1 MCVDGRRI
9 TLPGM
14 VSVRRVVPLVA
25 LLLLGPLGVDVG
37 ARPTDEGQRESYTP
51 GAAGAPVDCDNN
63 LGGACFDLPERSF
76 GFGLVVA
83 DPFAPQEVPA
93 GFRFYDAGGGLL
105 GTGAFCTR
113 TTGTV
118 PAGAVLLEVH
128 VSAVALGECGA
139 AAVAPA
145 VNGGEI
151 TLTLDDTPN
160 GPPPPVDAEI
170 ACSDGAPFPASSYG
184 TTDDGRDVTYDV
196 HVLVDALEQARAEEL
211 FALAQEPY
219 TAYGITLRATYEAVA
234 FDAVPLTTRDMIAA
248 GKAYV
253 GGTVPKGVDVVYV
266 LTGRDLIGPAGTV
279 DCLGGV
285 RSPERAFAASEVD
298 AGPPNLTRGQP
309 VPVWPWG
316 DGSAKTLAH
325 ELGHL
330 LGASH
335 ELANCVEGVL
345 YLSDLPRPCTLMHAN
360 LGLAMR
366 FSSVNALV
374 VRGHALEFAADEEK
388 GHGHA

>member
-1 MCVDGRRI
+1 
-9 TLPGM
+9 M
-14 VSVRRVVPLVA
+14 VSARRLLPFAVV
-25 LLLLGPLGVDVG
+25 LLLGPLGVTAG
-37 ARPTDEGQRESYTP
+37 AGTADQGQRESYTP
-51 GAAGAPVDCDNN
+51 AAAGAPVDCENN
-63 LGGACFDLPERSF
+63 VGGACFDLPERSF

-93 GFRFYDAGGGLL
+93 GFRFYDATGGLL

-118 PAGAVLLEVH
+118 PTGAVMLEVH
-128 VSAVALGECGA
+128 VSAVALGDCGA

-160 GPPPPVDAEI
+160 GPPPPIDAQI
-170 ACSDGAPFPASSYG
+170 ACSDGAPFPAAASG
-184 TTDDGRDVTYDV
+184 TTDDGSDVAYDV

-211 FALAQEPY
+211 FAQAQEPY
-219 TAYGITLRATYEAVA
+219 TAHGITLHATYEPVA
-234 FDAVPLTTRDMIAA
+234 FDTTPLTTRDMIDA
-248 GKAYV
+248 GKAHV
-253 GGTVPKGVDVVYV
+253 GGSVPKGIDVVYV
-266 LTGRDLIGPAGTV
+266 LTGRDLIGPAGTA

-285 RSPERAFAASEVD
+285 RSAERAFGASEVD
-298 AGPPNLTRGQP
+298 AGPPNLSRGVP
-309 VPVWPWG
+309 IPVWPWG

-335 ELANCVEGVL
+335 DLANCVEGVL
-345 YLSDLPRPCTLMHAN
+345 YAGDLPRPCTLMHAN
-360 LGLAMR
+360 FGLAMR
-366 FSSVNALV
+366 FSAVNALI
-374 VRGHALEFAADEEK
+374 VRGHALEFAGEDDKA
-388 GHGHA
+388 HAH

>member
-1 MCVDGRRI
+1 MVFARRL
-9 TLPGM
+9 LPF
-14 VSVRRVVPLVA
+14 A
-25 LLLLGPLGVDVG
+25 LLLLLAPLGATAG
-37 ARPTDEGQRESYTP
+37 AGPRDEGVRESYTP
-51 GAAGAPVDCDNN
+51 GVAGAPVDCEENV
-63 LGGACFDLPERSF
+63 GGACFDLPNRSF

-93 GFRFYDAGGGLL
+93 GFRFYDAAGALL

-113 TTGTV
+113 TAGTV
-118 PAGAVLLEVH
+118 PTGAVLLEVH

-139 AAVAPA
+139 ASVAPA
-145 VNGGEI
+145 VNGGDI

-170 ACSDGAPFPASSYG
+170 ACSDGAPLPASAHG
-184 TTDDGRDVTYDV
+184 TTDDGSDVTYDV
-196 HVLVDALEQARAEEL
+196 HVLLDALDQARAEEL
-211 FALAQEPY
+211 FAQAQEPY
-219 TAYGITLRATYEAVA
+219 SAHGITLHATYEAVDFA
-234 FDAVPLTTRDMIAA
+234 TTPLTTRDMITA

-285 RSPERAFAASEVD
+285 RAAERAFAASEVD
-298 AGPPNLTRGQP
+298 AGPPNLSRGVP

-345 YLSDLPRPCTLMHAN
+345 YVSDLPRPCTLMHAN

-366 FSSVNALV
+366 FSSVNALI
-374 VRGHALEFAADEEK
+374 VRGHAVEFAGEEEK
-388 GHGHA
+388 GHKH